1 MLTIG
6 IDPGQNTGMAV
17 FDGGRL
23 VQIHTETPL
32 GMVQRLR
39 MMAPAHVVFEDSRLQ
54 SHAWTQVKSRPAALK
69 MARNV
74 GEIDAWCKLIVEV
87 CADIRASALGVSP
100 RNKGAKMGHDAFCE
114 LTGWE
119 KQTNQ
124 HGRDAA
130 MVAWPYRRGFKHG

>member
-1 MLTIG
+1 MLLIG

-23 VQIHTETPL
+23 VSIHTETPL

-39 MMAPAHVVFEDSRLQ
+39 AMAPSHVVFEDSRLQ

-100 RNKGAKMGHDAFCE
+100 KGKGAKMGHDSFCE
-114 LTGWE
+114 MTGWA

-124 HGRDAA
+124 HGRDAV
-130 MVAWPYRRGFKHG
+130 MVAWPYRKGWRHA